1 METYDLSKLNAE
13 DFKSCLNQN
22 MNIHFS
28 GGETLS
34 CEIIKVTELNGY
46 SPLER
51 GAFSVVFQ
59 TTADTSYREQGIH
72 QIDLPKVKGLDI
84 FLVPVSVDK
93 NGMNYEAVFS

>member
-1 METYDLSKLNAE
+1 METYDLSKINAE
-13 DFKSCLNQN
+13 DFKSCMNQN
-22 MNIHFS
+22 IDIHFS

-34 CEIIKVTELNGY
+34 SEVVKVTELNGY

-51 GAFSVVFQ
+51 GAFSVVFR

-72 QIDLPKVKGLDI
+72 QIDLPKAKGLGV

-93 NGMNYEAVFS
+93 DGMNYEAVFS